1 MVNGLDEQ
9 HVLINGHGRRYL
21 DAFAF
26 EHLRWCSSACTVAPT
41 KIELFQSENHL
52 YHNLPQVP
60 LILRTRGQKG
70 PMPSLLGATSCYLFL
85 SFRAPGE

>member
-26 EHLRWCSSACTVAPT
+26 EHLRWCSSVCTVAPT

-52 YHNLPQVP
+52 YHNLPQVSFDFTNT
-60 LILRTRGQKG
+60 RTERANAIASG
-70 PMPSLLGATSCYLFL
+70 SNVLLSIFKLQST
-85 SFRAPGE
+85 R